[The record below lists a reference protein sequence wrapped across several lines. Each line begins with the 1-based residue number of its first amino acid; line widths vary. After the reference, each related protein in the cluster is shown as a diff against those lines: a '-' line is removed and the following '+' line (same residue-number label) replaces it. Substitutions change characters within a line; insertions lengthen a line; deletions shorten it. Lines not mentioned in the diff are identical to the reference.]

1 MAKNETNNVAK
12 VVAETIN
19 GNLVVVREAIKGKD
33 GKQLVTQDGRLYFA
47 YIVRG
52 IIRGQEKK
60 IDFAPKDKGGY
71 EPLDI
76 LFDICPKAELIMSD
90 EEMTDERGN
99 KTRYTSYKVQVA
111 DEDGEIWECGIK
123 PQRDSDKAL
132 LKFLLIELG
141 KAAAKTEKELA

>member
-1 MAKNETNNVAK
+1 MAVQNNTAVVTETQ
-12 VVAETIN
+12 N
-19 GNLVVVREAIKGKD
+19 GNLVMVREPILGKD
-33 GKQLVTQDGRLYFA
+33 GKQLVTKDGRPYYA

-52 IIRGQEKK
+52 MIRGQVKK

-76 LFDICPKAELIMSD
+76 LFDISPRAELIM
-90 EEMTDERGN
+90 TDEVMTNDDGT
-99 KTRYTSYKVQVA
+99 KTSYTAYKVQAV
-111 DEDGEIWECGIK
+111 DEDGETWECGVK

-141 KAAAKTEKELA
+141 KQAKKATPKPAA